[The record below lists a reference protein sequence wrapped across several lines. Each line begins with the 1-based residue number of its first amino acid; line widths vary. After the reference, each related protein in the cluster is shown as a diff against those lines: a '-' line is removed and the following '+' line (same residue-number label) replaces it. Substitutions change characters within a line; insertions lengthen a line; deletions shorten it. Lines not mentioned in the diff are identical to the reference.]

1 MKKVCGQLGRKPFI
15 FITYMGGDCMAVE
28 PMAQGDMVEITDP
41 ESVEA
46 LRDDVGF
53 THPNLHRRTTDGV
66 TDRTYRV
73 GVHGV
78 NSYRYTEYAVHDEE
92 STTSEIP

>member
-1 MKKVCGQLGRKPFI
+1 
-15 FITYMGGDCMAVE
+15 MASDMNYTM

-46 LRDDVGF
+46 VRDNVGF

-73 GVHGV
+73 SVHGV

-92 STTSEIP
+92 STISEIP

>member
-1 MKKVCGQLGRKPFI
+1 
-15 FITYMGGDCMAVE
+15 MASDMNYTMS
-28 PMAQGDMVEITDP
+28 MAQGDMVEITDP

-46 LRDDVGF
+46 VRDNVGF

-73 GVHGV
+73 SVHGV